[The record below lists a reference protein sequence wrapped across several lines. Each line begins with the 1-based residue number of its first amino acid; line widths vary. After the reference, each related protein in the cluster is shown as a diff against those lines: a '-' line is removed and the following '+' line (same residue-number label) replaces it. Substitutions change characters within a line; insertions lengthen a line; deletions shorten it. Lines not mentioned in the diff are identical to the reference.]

1 MNVRFLSLSLLL
13 SVALMAQSPPTPP
26 TPENP
31 PPPAAPA
38 ESAKPAPPAAP
49 APAAQPQDA
58 PAPAPPAAVP
68 APTTEASPSENAK
81 PTPVATPRVSDKA
94 ILLFY
99 RESRFVGA
107 ALRPSLFVDDVEV
120 AYISSGSYLKVA
132 VSPGDHV
139 IYADEKGDALT
150 FPTEAGKT
158 YYFRVG
164 IRAGIFKGHG
174 KIEPVSEEAGSKEFE
189 AWKPKLTY
197 TAKILKPDMVV
208 MD

>member
-1 MNVRFLSLSLLL
+1 MKSCFLCLSFLL
-13 SVALMAQSPPTPP
+13 SAGLLAQTPP
-26 TPENP
+26 KPPEP
-31 PPPAAPA
+31 AEQADTAKPAPPAVPAPAAPPQEGPATPPPAAPPA
-38 ESAKPAPPAAP
+38 PTPEARPTESAKPAPVAAP
-49 APAAQPQDA
+49 KA
-58 PAPAPPAAVP
+58 
-68 APTTEASPSENAK
+68 
-81 PTPVATPRVSDKA
+81 SDKA